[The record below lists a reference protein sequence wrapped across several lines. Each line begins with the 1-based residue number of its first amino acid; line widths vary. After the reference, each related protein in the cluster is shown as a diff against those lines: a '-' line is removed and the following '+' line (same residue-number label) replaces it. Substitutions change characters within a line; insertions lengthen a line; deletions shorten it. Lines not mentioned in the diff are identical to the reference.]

1 MGRFSLGI
9 GAFLLLLAGVSAAV
23 GGQSAPSAAGTPKK
37 MPALP
42 ERPPAYLVVDADSGM
57 ILGQRDADKV
67 WYPAS
72 VTKLMTAYLTF
83 QALKSGRLKL
93 TSPVFETED
102 ALAQP
107 PTKMGYAVGTAMT
120 LDNALKMMIVHSAND
135 IAVAISETV
144 GGSKAQF
151 VSEMN
156 VTARSLGM
164 NSTHY
169 DNPNGL
175 PSPGQLTTA
184 RDLAVLARTILHAFP
199 EYRDYFHIS
208 AIKAGRRILHSPN
221 RLLERY
227 PGATGMKT
235 GFICDSGYNMVAS
248 ATRDGR
254 TLIAVVLGA
263 RTALRRNELAAKLL
277 SVGFSGG
284 SFGFTQVELASF
296 HSDPV
301 RRPGYQPAR
310 CDLRR
315 SPFASRRGGRRRW
328 RHQLSASATGHH
340 RAAGRR
346 LHRRDRSRHDRQP
359 RGPHGHQRRR
369 GAGSA
374 EEQRHGTA
382 APAAA
387 GPYRCARWLGKTGE
401 TFSQG
406 RAEDGPLSSGVIG
419 LLDLHRSCF
428 TPSAPERPRKAS

>member
-1 MGRFSLGI
+1 MGRFSLSI
-9 GAFLLLLAGVSAAV
+9 VAFLFLLAGMSAADS
-23 GGQSAPSAAGTPKK
+23 GQSAPLATGAPKT
-37 MPALP
+37 PALP

-120 LDNALKMMIVHSAND
+120 LDNALKMMLVHSAND
-135 IAVAISETV
+135 IAVAISEAV

-184 RDLAVLARTILHAFP
+184 RDLAVLARTILREFP
-199 EYRDYFHIS
+199 EYRDYFHIF
-208 AIKAGRRILHSPN
+208 AIKAGPRILRSPN
-221 RLLERY
+221 KLLERY

-235 GFICDSGYNMVAS
+235 GFICDSGFNMVAS

-254 TLIAVVLGA
+254 SLIVVVLGA
-263 RTALRRNELAAKLL
+263 PTALRRNELAAKLL
-277 SVGFSGG
+277 KVGFSGG

-296 HSDPV
+296 HSDPSAGPAINLHDSICGGHRSHPAGEDADV
-301 RRPGYQPAR
+301 GDISSALPPPIITAPPVVVYTGETDPGMIASLDARMGISVDAVLVQPKSNSMVLLPRLRPAHIDAP
-310 CDLRR
+310 
-315 SPFASRRGGRRRW
+315 
-328 RHQLSASATGHH
+328 
-340 RAAGRR
+340 
-346 LHRRDRSRHDRQP
+346 
-359 RGPHGHQRRR
+359 
-369 GAGSA
+369 AGSA
-374 EEQRHGTA
+374 KPAKPLVKA
-382 APAAA
+382 AQ
-387 GPYRCARWLGKTGE
+387 K
-401 TFSQG
+401 
-406 RAEDGPLSSGVIG
+406 
-419 LLDLHRSCF
+419 
-428 TPSAPERPRKAS
+428 SAH